1 MRVLLSYQILTL
13 GTDGNRVNN
22 IISQN
27 TSCTNLMKVIQDYND
42 NYPLVT
48 YPKKTI
54 FNIVKDIKQLVDDC
68 LASINLK
75 HFYFVNEGSTVFKVQ
90 KSKIYQLNDSDKY
103 INKDVMLQA
112 FNATF
117 NEYYQKGLIS
127 RSDYENNLN
136 EDFVCI
142 NIAILEKGHP
152 IAIIEPGE
160 ISGKISLSP
169 DCWNFIARMRIEQ
182 ESSIEENIDDD
193 DEDDYEEYN
202 DWNW

>member
-13 GTDGNRVNN
+13 GTDGNKVNN

-48 YPKKTI
+48 YPRETI
-54 FNIVKDIKQLVDDC
+54 FNIVKDIDQLVNDC
-68 LASINLK
+68 LNSFKIK
-75 HFYFVNEGSTVFKVQ
+75 PFYFINEGATIFKI
-90 KSKIYQLNDSDKY
+90 KRSRIYQLNDTDKY
-103 INKDVMLQA
+103 INKDIMLQA

-117 NEYYQKGLIS
+117 NEYYQKGLIK

-142 NIAILEKGHP
+142 NIVILEKDHP
-152 IAIIEPGE
+152 IAVIEPGE
-160 ISGKISLSP
+160 LSGKTSLAP
-169 DCWNFIARMRIEQ
+169 DCWNFVARMRIE
-182 ESSIEENIDDD
+182 ESCDEDIDNDD
-193 DEDDYEEYN
+193 DDYEEYD
-202 DWNW
+202 DWNWR